1 MKKYACLITLFFA
14 LWGLQTNCFG
24 QDAGDKKKIDAIFGK
39 IDKAWNTHDFTYLS
53 SPDITDENSVLI
65 NPVGMYWKNRDEIA
79 KGIGYLSEVR
89 FKFMD
94 IVERTIL
101 TLRFL
106 SPSVALVVCSVTD
119 EVRQDFTM
127 PGETTVTKKGERM
140 KATQSYTFVKQNDSW
155 KISSL
160 QITEAFAGK

>member
-1 MKKYACLITLFFA
+1 MKKFACLITLFFA
-14 LWGLQTNCFG
+14 LWSLQTNCFG
-24 QDAGDKKKIDAIFGK
+24 QNARDKKKIEAIFDK
-39 IDKAWNTHDFTYLS
+39 IDKAWNAHDFTYLS
-53 SPDITDENSVLI
+53 SSEILDENSVLI
-65 NPVGMYWKNRDEIA
+65 NPVGTYWKNRDEIA

-89 FKFMD
+89 FKYMN

-101 TLRFL
+101 TLRFF

-119 EVRQDFTM
+119 EVQQDFTM

-140 KATQSYTFVKQNDSW
+140 KAIQSFTFVKQNDSW